1 MQILVSIYG
10 KDAGKSGPFEEQFLA
25 QLWSVKKST
34 NNSFHI
40 YASGLCNVKS
50 WQLGKYMGNAKYR
63 KKKFPYSLISLKM
76 KWLISIHDICN

>member
-10 KDAGKSGPFEEQFLA
+10 KDAGKSGPFGEQFLA

-34 NNSFHI
+34 NNSFHS

-63 KKKFPYSLISLKM
+63 KKNPIQF
-76 KWLISIHDICN
+76 N